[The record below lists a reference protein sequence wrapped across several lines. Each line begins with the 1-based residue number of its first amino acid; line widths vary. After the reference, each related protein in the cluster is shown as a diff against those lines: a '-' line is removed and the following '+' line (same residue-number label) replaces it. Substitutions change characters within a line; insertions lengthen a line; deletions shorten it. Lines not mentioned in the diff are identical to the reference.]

1 MKKNLFEMGADW
13 NTEWSSDNK
22 EIQKPTRSTE
32 ILSPEKHR
40 LYCSREKRRGK
51 TVIVVQPFA
60 LEKSVLQT
68 LLKSLKKKLGAG
80 GTTKGDTL
88 EMQGDLSESIK
99 RELTQMG
106 YRFR

>member
-13 NTEWSSDNK
+13 DTGWSSDNK
-22 EIQKPTRSTE
+22 GKKQPEQTAK
-32 ILSPEKHR
+32 ILPPEKHR

-51 TVIVVQPFA
+51 TVTVVQPFA
-60 LEKSVLQT
+60 LEKSTLQV
-68 LLKSLKKKLGAG
+68 LLKSLKKKLGTG
-80 GTTKGDTL
+80 GTAKEDTL
-88 EMQGDLSESIK
+88 EMQGDLSDSVK